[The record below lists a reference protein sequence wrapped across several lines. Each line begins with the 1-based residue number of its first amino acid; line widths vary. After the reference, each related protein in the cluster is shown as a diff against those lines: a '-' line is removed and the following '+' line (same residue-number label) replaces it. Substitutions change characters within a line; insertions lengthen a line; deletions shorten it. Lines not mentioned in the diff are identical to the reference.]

1 MNMNEEIENIKPETG
16 RPKFLSV
23 LCILTFIFTGLGCI
37 SSLITPLFAPL
48 LREFMVNAPNYDEA
62 AMAESMRVIEAGWGY
77 YLLTLLLNLGSLT
90 GAVLMWKL
98 NKNGFHFY
106 ALSNSAMLFLP
117 TLFLGISISWFAIF
131 FTVGFIGMYALHLKF
146 MK

>member
-1 MNMNEEIENIKPETG
+1 MNMNEEIENIKPEIG

>member
-1 MNMNEEIENIKPETG
+1 MNEEIENIKPESG

>member
-1 MNMNEEIENIKPETG
+1 MMMNEEIKNIEPQTA

-23 LCILTFIFTGLGCI
+23 LCILTFIFTGLGCL

-48 LREFMVNAPNYDEA
+48 FREFIENAPNYDEA
-62 AMAESMRVIEAGWGY
+62 AMAESMRAVEAGWGY
-77 YLLTLLLNLGSLT
+77 YLLTLLINLGSLT
-90 GAVLMWKL
+90 GAILMWKL

-131 FTVGFIGMYALHLKF
+131 FTASFIGMYAVHLKV

>member
-1 MNMNEEIENIKPETG
+1 MNEEIENIKPETG